1 MTEGEKGMYWMCEVM
16 CMNHIGSPHL
26 ISEMTNKSIY
36 IHVYPPCKA
45 VDGTCRYGMCDSR
58 GMFGPPPLC
67 KIQVSLNFNL
77 KLPKIT
83 PPPQTQITIAIGPHE
98 KILDL
103 RMMRPYILIRQ
114 WGV

>member
-1 MTEGEKGMYWMCEVM
+1 MVHVDTACAILEGC
-16 CMNHIGSPHL
+16 L
-26 ISEMTNKSIY
+26 
-36 IHVYPPCKA
+36 
-45 VDGTCRYGMCDSR
+45 D
-58 GMFGPPPLC
+58 PPPLC

-77 KLPKIT
+77 KLPKIRLGT
-83 PPPQTQITIAIGPHE
+83 PPPPQTQITIAIGPHE